1 MSRADLLPASDL
13 RRASRLTRDALALV
27 MAGGRGSR
35 LGPLTDHCAK
45 PAVPFGGKFRIIDF
59 TLSNCIN
66 SGLRRVG
73 VLTQYRAHA
82 LLRHLQQG
90 WSFLRGEFDEFVEML
105 PAQQRVDDS
114 AWYAGTADAV
124 YQNLDIV
131 RMHAPRHVV
140 ILAGDHVYKMD
151 YARMLAAHVESGA
164 QLTIG
169 CLEVPL
175 AEATAFGVLQADGD
189 GRVRRFAEKPCDPEP
204 MPGKPD
210 TALASMGIY
219 VFDMEYLVEVLMRDA
234 ANPASRRDFGG
245 DVIPAAIGVDRVFAH
260 PFRDLH
266 DPTRA
271 GYWRDVG
278 TLDAYWRANLEL
290 AGAVPDL
297 DLYDDAWPVRGVR
310 GTAAP
315 AKFVPCA
322 GGREGAATGSLV
334 AEGSIVCGGTVQR
347 CVLFSRVRVE
357 SHAEIDRS
365 VILPGVTVGPR
376 SRIVNAIIGEGCRL
390 PEGIAIGLDPEAD
403 RERFFVTESGVV
415 VVTQAALGQ
424 A

>member
-1 MSRADLLPASDL
+1 MSRADLLPAYDL
-13 RRASRLTRDALALV
+13 RRASRLTQDALALV

-35 LGPLTDHCAK
+35 LGPLTDDCAK

-175 AEATAFGVLQADGD
+175 AEATAFGVLHADAD
-189 GRVRRFAEKPCDPEP
+189 GRVRRFAEKPRDPEP

-219 VFDMEYLVEVLMRDA
+219 VFDTEYLVEVLMRDA
-234 ANPASRRDFGG
+234 TNPASRRDFGG
-245 DVIPAAIGVDRVFAH
+245 DVIPAAIGVDCVFAH

-297 DLYDDAWPVRGVR
+297 DLYDDAWPVRGAR
-310 GTAAP
+310 GSAAP

-322 GGREGAATGSLV
+322 GGREGSATGSLV
-334 AEGSIVCGGTVQR
+334 AEGSIVCGGTVHR
-347 CVLFSRVRVE
+347 SVLFSRVRVE
-357 SHAEIDRS
+357 SHAELDRS
-365 VILPGVTVGPR
+365 VILPGVAVGPR
-376 SRIVNAIIGEGCRL
+376 SRVVNAIVGEGCRL
-390 PEGIAIGLDPEAD
+390 PEGITIGADPEAD
-403 RERFFVTESGVV
+403 RERFYVTESGVV
-415 VVTQAALGQ
+415 VVTRASLGQ
-424 A
+424 I